1 MEKLHKAYPSDEEA
15 SVFYSLSL
23 IAIQPPNDPSFAYA
37 KQATSIL
44 NHVLAKHPNHPG
56 AMHYLIHACDNPGM
70 AGAGL
75 AVARR
80 YASIAPSS
88 PHALHMPSHIFAR
101 LGMWQEDI
109 ASNLASK
116 AAAESAH
123 AGAEN
128 RLHAMEFLEYAYLQ
142 TGAVDKAYAIWQ
154 EAKGISQTEVDPRY
168 AVYYP

>member
-1 MEKLHKAYPSDEEA
+1 
-15 SVFYSLSL
+15 SVFSSRSLL
-23 IAIQPPNDPSFAYA
+23 AIQPPNDPSFASA
-37 KQATSIL
+37 KQAISIL

-109 ASNLASK
+109 ASNLASL
-116 AAAESAH
+116 AAAKRAASGTES
-123 AGAEN
+123 
-128 RLHAMEFLEYAYLQ
+128 RLHAMDFLEYAYLQ
-142 TGAVDKAYAIWQ
+142 TAHDS
-154 EAKGISQTEVDPRY
+154 EAKAIEGDADALMNEGFSSGKELYLYISYTLFLE
-168 AVYYP
+168 

>member
-70 AGAGL
+70 AGAGFG
-75 AVARR
+75 AAKRF
-80 YASIAPSS
+80 ASHAPSCS
-88 PHALHMPSHIFAR
+88 PALCILPPNSSRPGVWAGKNHVTPS
-101 LGMWQEDI
+101 
-109 ASNLASK
+109 
-116 AAAESAH
+116 
-123 AGAEN
+123 
-128 RLHAMEFLEYAYLQ
+128 
-142 TGAVDKAYAIWQ
+142 
-154 EAKGISQTEVDPRY
+154 
-168 AVYYP
+168 

>member
-75 AVARR
+75 AGAKR
-80 YASIAPSS
+80 YPSISPSS
-88 PHALHMPSHIFAR
+88 PPALHMPPPIFAR
-101 LGMWQEDI
+101 LGMWPGEI
-109 ASNLASK
+109 TVHPALPTAAK
-116 AAAESAH
+116 AAAS
-123 AGAEN
+123 GN
-128 RLHAMEFLEYAYLQ
+128 
-142 TGAVDKAYAIWQ
+142 
-154 EAKGISQTEVDPRY
+154 VDPVS
-168 AVYYP
+168 A